1 VMEPVAYG
9 LRFAGELSGGS
20 FVQGDLSSQL
30 QATGV
35 NASAYAAKLP
45 SGHVAVVLL
54 NKDAEQN
61 VEVSLEF
68 GTGRKGAVETKTL
81 HAPALDSREA
91 HITRS
96 AEAGRLRDGKYTVT
110 VPHATGVCLR
120 LRG

>member
-9 LRFAGELSGGS
+9 LEFAGKFSGAS
-20 FVQGDLSSQL
+20 FLQGDLLSQL

-35 NASAYAAKLP
+35 NATAYAAKLP
-45 SGHVAVVLL
+45 GGHVAVILL

-61 VEVSLEF
+61 LEVSLDF
-68 GTGRKGAVETKTL
+68 GKGRTAAVETETL

-96 AEAGRLRDGKYTVT
+96 SESGSLQNGKYTVT
-110 VPHATGVCLR
+110 VPRATGVCLT
-120 LRG
+120 LR